1 MTNVATICKK
11 YLQSRA
17 NREVVVMSKQDRRS
31 YFRAN
36 GKLLLCLSL
45 RDRETKKRIIFSGKA
60 VDIGLAGL
68 SISTERELP
77 NIDQGLIEIT
87 LPPPL
92 QPVKARVKIKWRK
105 DEKQFYGIGF
115 TSSPENNLLD
125 WEKFVKGSGAILS
138 DRRHKEEGRRSNTRV
153 PSPSPSTKQEQRKTL
168 RRIEDLWKTGE
179 SDSKRRSSI
188 SRGDLIP
195 NSKGTDY
202 THDAAAARREWLSL
216 KTGAGL
222 KHIGVFSEAPE
233 KIKGNIENFIG
244 VAQVPIG
251 VAGPLKINGKVA
263 KGDFYIPMATTE
275 GTLVYTYTQGMQL
288 ISLAG
293 GATTAFLKDEI
304 HISPLFSFADVRS
317 TQQFIQWLNSN
328 FKRIKEEAEKTTR
341 FGKLERLE
349 PHIFDRSVAVKF
361 CYTTGDAAGFNMI
374 TLATDAACKFINSVV
389 KPERFYL
396 QSNFSSIKK
405 VTAHNMVAG
414 YGRAVIAEAVIARE
428 LIQRFYGVRPEDITA
443 YSQQVCLA
451 TTYAGMMG
459 VNGHSANALAALYIA
474 CGQDVASVVESHICI
489 TNYEVR
495 KSGDLYA
502 SIHLPNLVIGTVGG
516 GTGIGTQKECLEM
529 LGCYGS
535 EKAKKFA
542 EISAATVL
550 AGEIAIYAANA
561 AGKFSGV
568 FEKYRKQMN
577 GTLKEDLEKE
587 LSRV

>member
-1 MTNVATICKK
+1 MTNGATICKK
-11 YLQSRA
+11 CLQSRA
-17 NREVVVMSKQDRRS
+17 NREVVFMSKQDRRS

-36 GKLLLCLSL
+36 GKLLLYLSL
-45 RDRETKKRIIFSGKA
+45 RDRETKKRNIFSAKA

-77 NIDQGLIEIT
+77 NIDQGLIEII

-115 TSSPENNLLD
+115 TSSPENNLVD
-125 WEKFVKGSGAILS
+125 WEKFVKGSSAILL
-138 DRRHKEEGRRSNTRV
+138 DRRHKEEGRRSNTGV
-153 PSPSPSTKQEQRKTL
+153 PPPPPSTKQEQRKTL

-216 KTGAGL
+216 KTGAHL

-251 VAGPLKINGKVA
+251 VAGPLKINGEFA

-349 PHIFDRSVAVKF
+349 PHIFDRNVAVKF
-361 CYTTGDAAGFNMI
+361 CYTTGDAAGFNII

-405 VTAHNMVAG
+405 VTAHNFVAG
-414 YGRAVIAEAVIARE
+414 YGRAVITEATISRQ
-428 LIQRFYGVRPEDITA
+428 LIQRFYGILPEDITA
-443 YSQQVCLA
+443 YSQQVYLSA
-451 TTYAGMMG
+451 AYAGMVG
-459 VNGHSANALAALYIA
+459 VNGHSANALTALFIA
-474 CGQDVASVVESHICI
+474 CGQDVASVVESHVCI
-489 TNYEVR
+489 TSYEVT
-495 KSGDLYA
+495 KFGDLYA
-502 SIHLPNLVIGTVGG
+502 SVNLPNLVIGTVGG
-516 GTGIGTQKECLEM
+516 GTELGTQRESLEM
-529 LGCYGS
+529 LGCYG
-535 EKAKKFA
+535 KGNAKKFA
-542 EISAATVL
+542 EIAAATVL
-550 AGEIAIYAANA
+550 AGEIAICAANA
-561 AGKFSGV
+561 AGLLV
-568 FEKYRKQMN
+568 RAIEKYRKK
-577 GTLKEDLEKE
+577 TDLPSMENVS
-587 LSRV
+587 LFTC

>member
-1 MTNVATICKK
+1 MTNGATICKK
-11 YLQSRA
+11 CLQSRA
-17 NREVVVMSKQDRRS
+17 NREVVFMSKQDRRS

-36 GKLLLCLSL
+36 GKILLYLSL
-45 RDRETKKRIIFSGKA
+45 RDRETKKRNIFTAKA

-77 NIDQGLIEIT
+77 NIDQGLIEII

-115 TSSPENNLLD
+115 ASSRENNLVD
-125 WEKFVKGSGAILS
+125 WEKFVKGSSAILP
-138 DRRHKEEGRRSNTRV
+138 DRRHKEEGRRSNTGV
-153 PSPSPSTKQEQRKTL
+153 PPPPSTKQEQRKTL
-168 RRIEDLWKTGE
+168 RRIEDLWKTRE
-179 SDSKRRSSI
+179 SDSKQRSSI
-188 SRGDLIP
+188 TRGDLIP

-216 KTGAGL
+216 KTGASL

-251 VAGPLKINGKVA
+251 VAGPLKINGEFA

-304 HISPLFSFADVRS
+304 HISPLFTFADVRS
-317 TQQFIQWLNSN
+317 TQQFILWLNSN

-349 PHIFDRSVAVKF
+349 PHIFDRNVVVKF

-414 YGRAVIAEAVIARE
+414 YGRAVVAEAVISRE
-428 LIQRFYGVRPEDITA
+428 LIQRFYGIDPDSMVNYFNP
-443 YSQQVCLA
+443 VLLA
-451 TTYAGMMG
+451 TTHAGMIGM
-459 VNGHSANALAALYIA
+459 NGHTANALAALFIA
-474 CGQDVASVVESHICI
+474 CGQDVASIVESHTSVINFEI
-489 TNYEVR
+489 NQ
-495 KSGDLYA
+495 KGHLYA
-502 SIHLPNLVIGTVGG
+502 SVKLPNLIVGTVGG
-516 GTGIGTQKECLEM
+516 GTALGTQKEALEM
-529 LGCYGS
+529 LDCYGTDR
-535 EKAKKFA
+535 AKKFT
-542 EISAATVL
+542 EIVAATVL
-550 AGEIAIYAANA
+550 AGEIAICAANA
-561 AGKFSGV
+561 AGALVKA
-568 FEKYRKQMN
+568 FEKYRKKTDLPLMN
-577 GTLKEDLEKE
+577 NLPAFTLTGA
-587 LSRV
+587 